1 MLLLWLKA
9 FHVVAVVAWFAGIFY
24 LPRLFV
30 YHAMAA
36 DEGDARGVERF
47 KVMERKLFRG
57 IMAPSAALTIALG
70 VAMLYLHGA
79 TFLKTNAWM
88 HAKLFLVLL
97 LVAYHAWMGVLVR
110 TFAQDRNTK
119 SHRFYRVINELP
131 VLILVGVVVLVI
143 VRPF

>member
-36 DEGDARGVERF
+36 EEGDSRGIERF

-57 IMAPSAALTIALG
+57 IMSPAAGLAIVLG
-70 VAMLYLHGA
+70 GSMLYLHGP
-79 TFLKTNAWM
+79 TFMKTNAWM
-88 HAKLFLVLL
+88 HAKLFLVVVLI
-97 LVAYHAWMGVLVR
+97 AYHAWMGALVK
-110 TFAQDRNTK
+110 TFARDRNTR
-119 SHRFYRVINELP
+119 SHRFYRVVNEIP
-131 VLILVGVVVLVI
+131 VLLLIGIVVLVI
-143 VRPF
+143 VKPF